1 MTLFLLFAFILSCTK
16 FAASQLV
23 VNVKNKGGDL
33 IQENIQADIQND
45 LVRLNFQRL
54 DGTLVSNLIDFKAE
68 TKIQRL
74 MILGEQEREESR
86 YQVICFVS
94 KFNRNDF
101 ISSDSMSKLRQKNP
115 GTIRTPEEDLGIEDH
130 IMNIAIDPR
139 RSSQFS
145 KHIENMCS
153 EAKSS
158 TYTSV
163 LDIKG
168 WSKGSNITYQGLMNF
183 AQRLNTEKISS
194 CASLSGTSA
203 PCACTL
209 DICIG
214 WYPCGLK
221 YCHGR
226 DAGGKIM
233 NYRCGIKT
241 CSKCHHFTYKVQHRN
256 LCLWG
261 V

>member
-1 MTLFLLFAFILSCTK
+1 MALFLRFASILSLT
-16 FAASQLV
+16 ALVTSQLV

-33 IQENIQADIQND
+33 IQENIQADIPND
-45 LVRLNFQRL
+45 LVRLSFQRL
-54 DGTLVSNLIDFKAE
+54 DGTLVSILIDFQTE

-74 MILGEQEREESR
+74 IVLGEQERDEGR
-86 YQVICFVS
+86 YQVVCFVS

-130 IMNIAIDPR
+130 TMNLAIDPKK
-139 RSSQFS
+139 SSQFS
-145 KHIENMCS
+145 KHIETMCA
-153 EAKSS
+153 EAK
-158 TYTSV
+158 TTTFTSV

-168 WSKGSNITYQGLMNF
+168 WSKGSNVTYQGLMNF
-183 AQRLNTEKISS
+183 ARRLNTEKISK
-194 CASLSGTSA
+194 CSLVSKSSV
-203 PCACTL
+203 PCACAL
-209 DICIG
+209 DVCIG

-226 DAGGKIM
+226 DPGGKII

-241 CSKCHHFTYKVQHRN
+241 CSKCHHFTYQVQDRHF
-256 LCLWG
+256 
-261 V
+261 